1 MSIAHKLPL
10 SLTLRYPQINH
21 AHCMKSVVKIAI
33 PVVMLSFCACS
44 KKVSPIINRSPS
56 NNTSSPTFSEDLSLF
71 RPKFGTVAKKITAAE
86 SKQETPKYT
95 TADQPLHVNRRLDMI
110 LDTIA
115 TRNRYI
121 KHALG
126 FRIQIYVGNNRQEA
140 DAAKVYTYTNYPD
153 LNPYMVFA
161 SPTYRVKIGDFMTRL
176 DAERY
181 FNQMKDI
188 FPGAMILSEKVEIK
202 KGILIK

>member
-1 MSIAHKLPL
+1 MLRHTQINQTDCINAVAKIAVSVVLL
-10 SLTLRYPQINH
+10 SLSACTKK
-21 AHCMKSVVKIAI
+21 AF
-33 PVVMLSFCACS
+33 PVIGRA
-44 KKVSPIINRSPS
+44 PS
-56 NNTSSPTFSEDLSLF
+56 STNNTPTYSEDLALY
-71 RPKFGTVAKKITAAE
+71 RPKFEPIEKKVLE
-86 SKQETPKYT
+86 PDRKQETPKYT

-121 KHALG
+121 KHAQG

-140 DAAKVYTYTNYPD
+140 DAAKVYTYTNYPE
-153 LNPYMVFA
+153 LNPYTIFA

-181 FNQMKDI
+181 FSLMKDI
-188 FPGAMILSEKVEIK
+188 FPGAMILPEKVEIK